1 MRGERRTGPSRFRE
15 QGGRV
20 QRLRQTAHFRY
31 LHRANG
37 SAGLASGF
45 PLQLARAK
53 SQDDRQAESEF
64 RVRDRFRSTPL
75 PADAD
80 TFDKIVAR
88 LLVAR
93 CYMLW

>member
-1 MRGERRTGPSRFRE
+1 MHIVQRLAGPALAPHS
-15 QGGRV
+15 V

-37 SAGLASGF
+37 SAGLASVIHF

-93 CYMLW
+93 RYMLW